1 MRPPARAPNDGRFDM
16 GDDNKRC
23 WNAAGTG
30 ACVGPFWFAAWH
42 FTIAFLK
49 LTFWKAV
56 FAIVIW
62 PYYIGAFFR
71 K

>member
-1 MRPPARAPNDGRFDM
+1 M
-16 GDDNKRC
+16 GDENKKC
-23 WNAAGTG
+23 WGGANAG
-30 ACVGPFWFAAWH
+30 ACVGPFWFAAWL

-49 LTFWKAV
+49 LSFWKAV
-56 FAIVIW
+56 LALVIW

>member
-1 MRPPARAPNDGRFDM
+1 M
-16 GDDNKRC
+16 GDESKRSWC
-23 WNAAGTG
+23 GANAG
-30 ACVGPFWFAAWH
+30 AWVGPIWFAAWL

-49 LTFWKAV
+49 LSFWKAV

-62 PYYIGAFFR
+62 PYYIGAFFA